1 MTNQSIVSRHMLS
14 ILNRVAKAPRIGY
27 DWPTDD
33 ITSRNY
39 FLLAIYLRSRSHIP
53 TSNNYLSIK
62 PESMSAIQ
70 LIQPAREAPTQVAQL
85 DQSVIA
91 GEDRVVHDS
100 PAVDS
105 PRSSSSSQDT
115 QFTASAS
122 PSAITTTTP
131 GSTISN
137 DTADRSVSCKQCG
150 RRFKLGKKG
159 KAGQASNLGKHMRA
173 YHPDALPNHK
183 ATIYECQYGCGR
195 RDPAKSNIKI
205 HEQRHCP
212 RRKGKISRRNRK
224 YDRRERSSSVG

>member
-1 MTNQSIVSRHMLS
+1 
-14 ILNRVAKAPRIGY
+14 
-27 DWPTDD
+27 
-33 ITSRNY
+33 
-39 FLLAIYLRSRSHIP
+39 
-53 TSNNYLSIK
+53 
-62 PESMSAIQ
+62 MSAIQ
-70 LIQPAREAPTQVAQL
+70 TIQPANETPPQVAQL

-91 GEDRVVHDS
+91 GEDTVVHDA

-105 PRSSSSSQDT
+105 PRSSSSPQDT

-137 DTADRSVSCKQCG
+137 ETADGNVSCKQCG
-150 RRFKLGKKG
+150 RKFKLGKKG
-159 KAGQASNLGKHMRA
+159 TAGQASNLGKHMRA
-173 YHPDALPNHK
+173 YHPEAVPNHE
-183 ATIYECQYGCGR
+183 ATMYECQYGCGR

-224 YDRRERSSSVG
+224 YDRPERSGSLD